1 MAMSAIDAQQVKELR
16 EMTGAGMMDCK
27 KALSET
33 KGNVQEAVDYLRKKG
48 LSAAA
53 KKAERVTKE
62 GLIGSYVH
70 SNGKLAV
77 LVEVGCETD
86 FVARTDDF
94 KTLVRDLAMHIA
106 ASSPLAVRREEIEPG
121 MVARE
126 KDLMAAQV
134 AEMGKPAAVV
144 EKIIEGKLEKWYAD
158 NALMEQPFVK
168 DPDRKI
174 SYVVS
179 GVIAKL
185 GENIQVRRFVRLS
198 LGESQ
203 S

>member
-1 MAMSAIDAQQVKELR
+1 MSAIDAQQVKELR

-27 KALSET
+27 KALAES

-70 SNGKLAV
+70 SNGKIAV

-94 KTLVRDLAMHIA
+94 KTLVRDLAMHVA
-106 ASSPLAVRREEIEPG
+106 ASNPLAVRREEIDPSL
-121 MVARE
+121 VARE
-126 KDLMAAQV
+126 RELMAAQV
-134 AEMGKPAAVV
+134 AEMGKPAQVV

-174 SYVVS
+174 SDVVS

-185 GENIQVRRFVRLS
+185 GENIQVRRFVRMA

>member
-1 MAMSAIDAQQVKELR
+1 MSAIDAQQVKELR

-33 KGNVQEAVDYLRKKG
+33 QGNVQEAVDYLRKKG

-53 KKAERVTKE
+53 KKAERATKE

-70 SNGKLAV
+70 SNGKIAV

-106 ASSPLAVRREEIEPG
+106 ASNPLAVRREEIDQKI
-121 MVARE
+121 VARE
-126 KDLMAAQV
+126 RDLMAAQV

-174 SYVVS
+174 SDVVS

-185 GENIQVRRFVRLS
+185 GENIQVRRFARMA

>member
-1 MAMSAIDAQQVKELR
+1 MSAIDAQQVKELR

-33 KGNVQEAVDYLRKKG
+33 QGNVQEAVDYLRKKG

-70 SNGKLAV
+70 SNGKIAV

-106 ASSPLAVRREEIEPG
+106 ASRPLAVRREEIDPG
-121 MVARE
+121 LVARE
-126 KDLMAAQV
+126 RDLMAAQV

-174 SYVVS
+174 SDVVS

-185 GENIQVRRFVRLS
+185 GENIQVRRFARLA

>member
-1 MAMSAIDAQQVKELR
+1 MAAIDAQQVKELR

-27 KALSET
+27 KALSES

-62 GLIGSYVH
+62 GLIGHYVH
-70 SNGKLAV
+70 SNGKIAV

-94 KTLVRDLAMHIA
+94 KALVRDLAMHVA
-106 ASSPLAVRREEIEPG
+106 ASNPLAVRREEIDPA

-126 KDLMAAQV
+126 RDLMTAQV
-134 AEMGKPAAVV
+134 AEMGKPAAVIQ
-144 EKIIEGKLEKWYAD
+144 KIIEGKLEKWYAD

-174 SYVVS
+174 SDVVS

-185 GENIQVRRFVRLS
+185 GENIQVRRFVRMA
-198 LGESQ
+198 LGETQ

>member
-1 MAMSAIDAQQVKELR
+1 MSAIDAQQVKNLR

-33 KGNVQEAVDYLRKKG
+33 KGNVEEAVDYLRKKG

-53 KKAERVTKE
+53 KKAERATKE

-70 SNGKLAV
+70 SNGKIAV

-106 ASSPLAVRREEIEPG
+106 ASNPLAVRREEIDPN

-126 KDLMAAQV
+126 RTLMAAQV

-174 SYVVS
+174 SDVVS

-185 GENIQVRRFVRLS
+185 GENIQVRRFARLA

>member
-1 MAMSAIDAQQVKELR
+1 MSAIDAQQVKELR

-33 KGNVQEAVDYLRKKG
+33 QGNVQEAVDYLRKKG

-62 GLIGSYVH
+62 GLIGSYIH
-70 SNGKLAV
+70 SNGKIAV

-106 ASSPLAVRREEIEPG
+106 ASNPLAVRREEIDPSIVG
-121 MVARE
+121 RE
-126 KDLMAAQV
+126 RELMAAQV

-174 SYVVS
+174 SDVVS

-185 GENIQVRRFVRLS
+185 GENIQVRRFVRMS
-198 LGESQ
+198 LGESL

>member
-1 MAMSAIDAQQVKELR
+1 MSAIDAQQVKELR

-27 KALSET
+27 KALSES

-70 SNGKLAV
+70 SNGKIAV

-94 KTLVRDLAMHIA
+94 KTLVRDLAMHVA
-106 ASSPLAVRREEIEPG
+106 ASNPLAVRREEIDPAL
-121 MVARE
+121 VARE
-126 KDLMAAQV
+126 RDLMTAQV
-134 AEMGKPAAVV
+134 AEMGKPAAVIQ
-144 EKIIEGKLEKWYAD
+144 KIIEGKLEKWYAD

-174 SYVVS
+174 SDVVS
-179 GVIAKL
+179 AVIAKL
-185 GENIQVRRFVRLS
+185 GENIQVRRFVRLA
-198 LGESQ
+198 LGETQ

>member
-1 MAMSAIDAQQVKELR
+1 MSAIDAQQVKELR

-27 KALSET
+27 KALAET

-70 SNGKLAV
+70 SNGKIAV

-94 KTLVRDLAMHIA
+94 KTLVRDLAMHVA
-106 ASSPLAVRREEIEPG
+106 ASNPLAVRREEIDPG
-121 MVARE
+121 LVARE
-126 KDLMAAQV
+126 RELMAAQV
-134 AEMGKPAAVV
+134 AEMGKPAQVV

-174 SYVVS
+174 SDVV
-179 GVIAKL
+179 
-185 GENIQVRRFVRLS
+185 
-198 LGESQ
+198 
-203 S
+203 

>member
-1 MAMSAIDAQQVKELR
+1 MSAIDAQQVKELR

-27 KALSET
+27 KALAES

-53 KKAERVTKE
+53 KKAERATKE

-70 SNGKLAV
+70 SNGKIAV

-94 KTLVRDLAMHIA
+94 KALVRDLAMHVA
-106 ASSPLAVRREEIEPG
+106 ASNPLAVRREEIDPG
-121 MVARE
+121 LVARE
-126 KDLMAAQV
+126 RELMAAQV
-134 AEMGKPAAVV
+134 AEMGKPAQVV

-174 SYVVS
+174 SDVVS

-185 GENIQVRRFVRLS
+185 GENIQVRRFMRMA

>member
-1 MAMSAIDAQQVKELR
+1 MSAIDAQQVKELR

-33 KGNVQEAVDYLRKKG
+33 QGNVQEAVDYLRKKG

-53 KKAERVTKE
+53 KKAERVTKD

-70 SNGKLAV
+70 SNGKIAV

-106 ASSPLAVRREEIEPG
+106 ASRPLAVRREEIDPG
-121 MVARE
+121 LVARE
-126 KDLMAAQV
+126 RDLMAAQV

-174 SYVVS
+174 SDVVS

-185 GENIQVRRFVRLS
+185 GENIQVRRFARLA

>member
-1 MAMSAIDAQQVKELR
+1 MSTIDAQLVKELR

-27 KALSET
+27 KALAET
-33 KGNVQEAVDYLRKKG
+33 KGNVQEAIDYLRKKG

-53 KKAERVTKE
+53 KKSTRETKE
-62 GLIGSYVH
+62 GLIGSYIH
-70 SNGKLAV
+70 TNGKIAV

-106 ASSPLAVRREEIEPG
+106 ASNPLAVRREEIDAE
-121 MVARE
+121 VVRNE
-126 KDLMAAQV
+126 KGLMAAQ
-134 AEMGKPAAVV
+134 AAQLNKPAPVV

-158 NALMEQPFVK
+158 NTLMEQPFVK

-174 SYVVS
+174 SDVVS
-179 GVIAKL
+179 AMIAKL
-185 GENIQVRRFVRLS
+185 GENIQVRRFVRLV
-198 LGESQ
+198 LGESK

>member
-1 MAMSAIDAQQVKELR
+1 MSAIDAHQVKELR

-27 KALSET
+27 KALAET

-70 SNGKLAV
+70 SNGKIAV

-94 KTLVRDLAMHIA
+94 KTLVRDLAMHVA
-106 ASSPLAVRREEIEPG
+106 ASNPLAVRREEIDPG
-121 MVARE
+121 LVARE
-126 KDLMAAQV
+126 RELMAAQV
-134 AEMGKPAAVV
+134 AEMGKPAQVV

-174 SYVVS
+174 SDVVS

-185 GENIQVRRFVRLS
+185 GENIQVRRFVRMA

>member
-1 MAMSAIDAQQVKELR
+1 MAAIDAQQVKELR

-27 KALSET
+27 KALSEP

-62 GLIGSYVH
+62 GLIGHYVH
-70 SNGKLAV
+70 SNGKIAV

-94 KTLVRDLAMHIA
+94 KALVRDLAMHVA
-106 ASSPLAVRREEIEPG
+106 ASNPLAVRREEIDPA

-126 KDLMAAQV
+126 RDLMTAQV
-134 AEMGKPAAVV
+134 AEMGKPAAVIQ
-144 EKIIEGKLEKWYAD
+144 KIIEGKLEKWYAD

-174 SYVVS
+174 SDVVS

-185 GENIQVRRFVRLS
+185 GENIQVRRFVRMA
-198 LGESQ
+198 LGETQ